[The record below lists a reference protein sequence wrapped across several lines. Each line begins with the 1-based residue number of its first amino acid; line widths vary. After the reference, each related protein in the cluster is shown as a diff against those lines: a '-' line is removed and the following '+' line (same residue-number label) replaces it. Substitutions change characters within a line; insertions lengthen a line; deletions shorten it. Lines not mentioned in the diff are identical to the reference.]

1 MYLFIYSFYQI
12 ISTYMYLGNVVLDT
26 KVSVIYHFN
35 SFLLDT
41 DLRQLSLSLALI
53 PPSLFSIARLR
64 DISDDN
70 VCMSPKV
77 EESGCV
83 CHAREMLWSHV

>member
-1 MYLFIYSFYQI
+1 MDSD
-12 ISTYMYLGNVVLDT
+12 S
-26 KVSVIYHFN
+26 
-35 SFLLDT
+35 
-41 DLRQLSLSLALI
+41 SLSLALI
-53 PPSLFSIARLR
+53 APLFSIARLR

>member
-1 MYLFIYSFYQI
+1 M
-12 ISTYMYLGNVVLDT
+12 
-26 KVSVIYHFN
+26 IYHFN

-41 DLRQLSLSLALI
+41 DLGQLSLSSSH

>member
-1 MYLFIYSFYQI
+1 MCYLVFTT
-12 ISTYMYLGNVVLDT
+12 STR
-26 KVSVIYHFN
+26 
-35 SFLLDT
+35 FLLIPTSDS
-41 DLRQLSLSLALI
+41 SLSLALI

-64 DISDDN
+64 DTSDDN

-83 CHAREMLWSHV
+83 CHARDMLWSHV